1 MNTLKQIIGNRMRK
15 YLGAL
20 IPVKTLG
27 KVDPRQEPPAMAMNM
42 DAGRI
47 MAVVSAAEG
56 GYTRDLFSL
65 YRDVVLVDSH
75 LQGEWMKRKL
85 AVLGDNLTILPYD
98 KKDQN
103 DVTTAERVKE
113 AIDNCKTWRVANSYL
128 LDSTLYPVSVVEK
141 TFRATGSGYA
151 IEALTPVPY
160 HLLDYTAGK
169 MRIYDVDPLNGTV
182 LATSHDPDPNRYII
196 HRGHLLTSQDN
207 WGGPFRS
214 ILFWWLLSAMD
225 REWWAR
231 FLERYGAPFLVG
243 KFADDEGMNVL
254 ERAFSM
260 ATKLGGL
267 VISRET
273 SVEIQK
279 TSASDSGDAY
289 DKFLTICQREKSKL
303 ILGQTLSS
311 EAQSTGLGSG
321 VSTLQGNVRD
331 DLRKFDATLLADT
344 LSHQLITQFCAIN
357 NLPGRVPK
365 LVWGS
370 QSNEEVKSTGALL
383 QSLATANLELTD
395 SGVTQLSENLG
406 LSLQRRTSVP
416 AVTPFN
422 ASEQRMVAARQIIGE
437 SRSKSEAV
445 SRLTKLFPELPQAR
459 LITLIADFKV

>member
-1 MNTLKQIIGNRMRK
+1 MNTLKQIIGHRMKK

-20 IPVKTLG
+20 IPVKALG

-47 MAVVSAAEG
+47 MAIVSAAEG

-103 DVTTAERVKE
+103 DVATADAVKA
-113 AIDNCKTWRVANSYL
+113 AIEDCKSWRTSNSYL

-141 TFRATGSGYA
+141 TFRPTGSGYA

-160 HLLDYTAGK
+160 HLLDYTTGK
-169 MRIYDVDPLNGTV
+169 MRIYDVDPINGTV
-182 LATSHDPDPNRYII
+182 LATSHEPDPNRYIV

-207 WGGPFRS
+207 WGGPMRS

-243 KFADDEGMNVL
+243 KFADEEGMGVL

-279 TSASDSGDAY
+279 ASASDSGDAY

-303 ILGQTLSS
+303 ILGQTLSG

-321 VSTLQGNVRD
+321 VSDLQGSVRD

-370 QSNEEVKSTGALL
+370 QSNDEVKVTGTLL
-383 QSLATANLELTD
+383 QSLAMANLELTD
-395 SGVTQLSENLG
+395 AGVTQLSENLG
-406 LSLQRRTSVP
+406 LSLQRRASVP
-416 AVTPFN
+416 GQIPF
-422 ASEQRMVAARQIIGE
+422 SVPQQRMAEVHNILTA
-437 SRSKSEAV
+437 SRSKPEALT
-445 SRLTKLFPELPQAR
+445 RLSKLFPELSQSR
-459 LITLIADFKV
+459 LVTLIADFKV